1 MVVLIQTM
9 NPASAHFDPS
19 TSLFRR
25 AWYRAAKRIDLE
37 RENHAHRGKNY
48 FRARLQHGW
57 KRAWARSAVSLH
69 NFRGNGN
76 GRRTQMSM
84 PYILESLTL
93 EHDRMA
99 EEYKIRPYS
108 GEVALFR
115 ASKQL
120 HGLVAD
126 RSLGWSDILTGN
138 LNVYEVPGHQ
148 QNLLLDPN
156 VRQLAQSLTA
166 HLLRVQQGLAVF

>member
-1 MVVLIQTM
+1 
-9 NPASAHFDPS
+9 
-19 TSLFRR
+19 
-25 AWYRAAKRIDLE
+25 
-37 RENHAHRGKNY
+37 
-48 FRARLQHGW
+48 
-57 KRAWARSAVSLH
+57 
-69 NFRGNGN
+69 
-76 GRRTQMSM
+76 MSM
-84 PYILESLTL
+84 PYILEFLTL

-120 HGLVAD
+120 HGLVAY
-126 RSLGWSDILTGN
+126 RSLGWNNILVGDV
-138 LNVYEVPGHQ
+138 NVYEVPGHQ